1 MLEVRGIE
9 TYYGNIP
16 ALRGI
21 SIDVPE
27 GSVVAIIGANGAG
40 KTTLMKTI
48 AGVLRPRSGS
58 VSFLGEEIT
67 GLPSHKIVRRGV
79 ALVPEGRAI
88 LSRMTVRENLEMGAF
103 TRRDAEKA
111 SLDMD
116 RVMERFPVLKERAGQ
131 LGGSLSGGEQQM
143 LAIARALMSAPK
155 LLLLDEPTLGL
166 APLVVADIFSII
178 REINAAGTTILLVE
192 QNVKQALKVSG
203 YAYVLETGKIAL
215 SGPVQGA
222 APGTADKG
230 VVPGA
235 VRRACGLWARDTP
248 SLHPGLHQVCPLK
261 APAPRSDSPLP
272 YHTLHR
278 SLGGWC
284 RWYRV
289 TLVGARNGG
298 VAAGGG
304 AQ

>member
-16 ALRGI
+16 ALREV

-27 GSVVAIIGANGAG
+27 GGVVAILGANGAG

-48 AGVLRPRSGS
+48 AGVLRPRSGT

-67 GLPSHKIVRRGV
+67 GLPSHKIVGRGV

-103 TRRDAEKA
+103 PRRDVKKA
-111 SLDMD
+111 TQDMD
-116 RVMERFPVLKERAGQ
+116 RIMERFPVLKERDGQ

-155 LLLLDEPTLGL
+155 LLLMDEPTLGL
-166 APLVVADIFSII
+166 APLVVADIFAII
-178 REINAAGTTILLVE
+178 REINAAGTTLLLVE
-192 QNVKQALKVSG
+192 QNVQQALKVSS

-215 SGPVQGA
+215 AGPSNDLLQE
-222 APGTADKG
+222 P
-230 VVPGA
+230 
-235 VRRACGLWARDTP
+235 RI
-248 SLHPGLHQVCPLK
+248 K
-261 APAPRSDSPLP
+261 AS
-272 YHTLHR
+272 Y
-278 SLGGWC
+278 LG
-284 RWYRV
+284 
-289 TLVGARNGG
+289 
-298 VAAGGG
+298 
-304 AQ
+304 Q

>member
-16 ALRGI
+16 ALREV

-27 GSVVAIIGANGAG
+27 GGVVAILGANGAG

-48 AGVLRPRSGS
+48 AGVLRPRSGT

-67 GLPSHKIVRRGV
+67 GLPSHKIVGRGV

-103 TRRDAEKA
+103 PRRDVKKA
-111 SLDMD
+111 TQDMD
-116 RVMERFPVLKERAGQ
+116 RIMERFPVLKERDGQ

-155 LLLLDEPTLGL
+155 LLLMDEPTLGL
-166 APLVVADIFSII
+166 APLVVADIFAII
-178 REINAAGTTILLVE
+178 REINAAGTTLLLVE
-192 QNVKQALKVSG
+192 QNVQQALKVSS

-215 SGPVQGA
+215 AGPS
-222 APGTADKG
+222 ADLLQE
-230 VVPGA
+230 P
-235 VRRACGLWARDTP
+235 RI
-248 SLHPGLHQVCPLK
+248 K
-261 APAPRSDSPLP
+261 AS
-272 YHTLHR
+272 Y
-278 SLGGWC
+278 LG
-284 RWYRV
+284 
-289 TLVGARNGG
+289 
-298 VAAGGG
+298 
-304 AQ
+304 Q

>member
-16 ALRGI
+16 ALREI
-21 SIDVPE
+21 SIEVPE
-27 GSVVAIIGANGAG
+27 GGVVAIIGANGAG

-48 AGVLRPRSGS
+48 AGVLRPRAGA

-67 GLPSHKIVRRGV
+67 GLPSHKIVRRGI

-103 TRRDAEKA
+103 TQRDAMKA
-111 SLDMD
+111 ARDMD
-116 RVMERFPVLKERAGQ
+116 RVMERFPVLKSRAGQ

-166 APLVVADIFSII
+166 APLVVADIFAII
-178 REINAAGTTILLVE
+178 REINATGTTILLVE

-203 YAYVLETGKIAL
+203 YAYVLETGEIAI
-215 SGPVQGA
+215 SGPSKELLME
-222 APGTADKG
+222 P
-230 VVPGA
+230 
-235 VRRACGLWARDTP
+235 RI
-248 SLHPGLHQVCPLK
+248 K
-261 APAPRSDSPLP
+261 AS
-272 YHTLHR
+272 Y
-278 SLGGWC
+278 LGQ
-284 RWYRV
+284 
-289 TLVGARNGG
+289 A
-298 VAAGGG
+298 
-304 AQ
+304 

>member
-1 MLEVRGIE
+1 MLEVRGVE

-16 ALRGI
+16 ALREI

-27 GSVVAIIGANGAG
+27 GGVVAIIGANGAG

-48 AGVLRPRSGS
+48 AGVLRPRAGT

-103 TRRDAEKA
+103 TQRDAKMA
-111 SLDMD
+111 ARDMD
-116 RVMERFPVLKERAGQ
+116 RVMERFPVLKSRAGQ

-166 APLVVADIFSII
+166 APLVVADIFAII
-178 REINAAGTTILLVE
+178 REINATGTTILLVE

-203 YAYVLETGKIAL
+203 YAYVLETGEIAI
-215 SGPVQGA
+215 SGPS
-222 APGTADKG
+222 KE
-230 VVPGA
+230 
-235 VRRACGLWARDTP
+235 LLLEARI
-248 SLHPGLHQVCPLK
+248 K
-261 APAPRSDSPLP
+261 AS
-272 YHTLHR
+272 Y
-278 SLGGWC
+278 LGK
-284 RWYRV
+284 
-289 TLVGARNGG
+289 
-298 VAAGGG
+298 
-304 AQ
+304 

>member
-21 SIDVPE
+21 SIDVPA
-27 GSVVAIIGANGAG
+27 GSVVAILGANGAG
-40 KTTLMKTI
+40 KTTLLKTI
-48 AGVLRPRSGS
+48 AGVLRSRSGT

-67 GLPSHKIVRRGV
+67 ALPSHKIVRRGV

-103 TRRDAEKA
+103 TRRDAKKA
-111 SLDMD
+111 LLDMD
-116 RVMERFPVLKERAGQ
+116 RVMERFPVLKERTGQ

-166 APLVVADIFSII
+166 APLVAADIFSII

-192 QNVKQALKVSG
+192 QNVRQALKASS

-215 SGPVQGA
+215 SGPSKELLQE
-222 APGTADKG
+222 P
-230 VVPGA
+230 
-235 VRRACGLWARDTP
+235 RI
-248 SLHPGLHQVCPLK
+248 K
-261 APAPRSDSPLP
+261 AS
-272 YHTLHR
+272 Y
-278 SLGGWC
+278 LG
-284 RWYRV
+284 
-289 TLVGARNGG
+289 
-298 VAAGGG
+298 
-304 AQ
+304 Q

>member
-1 MLEVRGIE
+1 VLEVRGIE

-16 ALRGI
+16 ALRKI

-27 GSVVAIIGANGAG
+27 GGVVAIIGANGAG

-48 AGVLRPRSGS
+48 AGVLRPRSGT

-67 GLPSHKIVRRGV
+67 GLPTHKIVRRGV

-103 TRRDAEKA
+103 TRRDAKKA
-111 SLDMD
+111 GQDMD
-116 RVMERFPVLKERAGQ
+116 RAMERFPVLRERAGQ

-143 LAIARALMSAPK
+143 LAIARALMSAPT

-166 APLVVADIFSII
+166 APLVVSDIFAII
-178 REINAAGTTILLVE
+178 REINATGTTILLVE

-215 SGPVQGA
+215 SGPSRELLQE
-222 APGTADKG
+222 P
-230 VVPGA
+230 
-235 VRRACGLWARDTP
+235 RI
-248 SLHPGLHQVCPLK
+248 K
-261 APAPRSDSPLP
+261 AS
-272 YHTLHR
+272 Y
-278 SLGGWC
+278 LG
-284 RWYRV
+284 
-289 TLVGARNGG
+289 
-298 VAAGGG
+298 
-304 AQ
+304 Q

>member
-9 TYYGNIP
+9 TYYGNIL
-16 ALRGI
+16 ALREI
-21 SIDVPE
+21 AIDVPG

-48 AGVLRPRSGS
+48 AGVLRPRSGTIF
-58 VSFLGEEIT
+58 FLGEEIT

-103 TRRDAEKA
+103 TQRDAKKA
-111 SLDMD
+111 AQDMD

-155 LLLLDEPTLGL
+155 LLLLDEPTLS
-166 APLVVADIFSII
+166 DIFAII

-192 QNVKQALKVSG
+192 QNVKQALKVSS

-215 SGPVQGA
+215 AGPSRELLQE
-222 APGTADKG
+222 P
-230 VVPGA
+230 
-235 VRRACGLWARDTP
+235 RI
-248 SLHPGLHQVCPLK
+248 K
-261 APAPRSDSPLP
+261 AS
-272 YHTLHR
+272 Y
-278 SLGGWC
+278 LG
-284 RWYRV
+284 
-289 TLVGARNGG
+289 N
-298 VAAGGG
+298 
-304 AQ
+304 

>member
-1 MLEVRGIE
+1 MLEARGIE

-21 SIDVPE
+21 SIDVPV

-48 AGVLRPRSGS
+48 AGILRPRSGT

-103 TRRDAEKA
+103 TRRDSKKA
-111 SLDMD
+111 AQDMD
-116 RVMERFPVLKERAGQ
+116 RVMARFPVLGERAGQ

-166 APLVVADIFSII
+166 APLVVVDIFAII

-192 QNVKQALKVSG
+192 QNVKQAMKVSS
-203 YAYVLETGKIAL
+203 YTYVLETGRIAL
-215 SGPVQGA
+215 SGPSKELLRE
-222 APGTADKG
+222 P
-230 VVPGA
+230 
-235 VRRACGLWARDTP
+235 RI
-248 SLHPGLHQVCPLK
+248 K
-261 APAPRSDSPLP
+261 AS
-272 YHTLHR
+272 Y
-278 SLGGWC
+278 LGQ
-284 RWYRV
+284 
-289 TLVGARNGG
+289 A
-298 VAAGGG
+298 
-304 AQ
+304 

>member
-1 MLEVRGIE
+1 MLEIRGIE

-16 ALRGI
+16 ALREI
-21 SIDVPE
+21 SIDVPG

-40 KTTLMKTI
+40 KTTLLKTI

-103 TRRDAEKA
+103 TQRDAKKA
-111 SLDMD
+111 LLDMD
-116 RVMERFPVLKERAGQ
+116 RVMERFPVLKSRAGQ

-166 APLVVADIFSII
+166 APLVVADIFAII
-178 REINAAGTTILLVE
+178 REINATGTTILLVE
-192 QNVKQALKVSG
+192 QNVKQALKVSS

-215 SGPVQGA
+215 AGPSKELLQE
-222 APGTADKG
+222 
-230 VVPGA
+230 
-235 VRRACGLWARDTP
+235 
-248 SLHPGLHQVCPLK
+248 PLIK
-261 APAPRSDSPLP
+261 AS
-272 YHTLHR
+272 Y
-278 SLGGWC
+278 LG
-284 RWYRV
+284 
-289 TLVGARNGG
+289 
-298 VAAGGG
+298 
-304 AQ
+304 Q

>member
-16 ALRGI
+16 ALREI
-21 SIDVPE
+21 SIDVPG

-48 AGVLRPRSGS
+48 AGVLRPRSGT

-103 TRRDAEKA
+103 TRRDAKKA
-111 SLDMD
+111 AQDMD
-116 RVMERFPVLKERAGQ
+116 RVMERFPVLKSRAGQ

-166 APLVVADIFSII
+166 APLVVADIFAII
-178 REINAAGTTILLVE
+178 REINATGTTILLVE
-192 QNVKQALKVSG
+192 QNVKQALKISS
-203 YAYVLETGKIAL
+203 YTYVLETGKIAL
-215 SGPVQGA
+215 SGPSKELLQE
-222 APGTADKG
+222 P
-230 VVPGA
+230 
-235 VRRACGLWARDTP
+235 RI
-248 SLHPGLHQVCPLK
+248 K
-261 APAPRSDSPLP
+261 AS
-272 YHTLHR
+272 Y
-278 SLGGWC
+278 LGQ
-284 RWYRV
+284 
-289 TLVGARNGG
+289 A
-298 VAAGGG
+298 
-304 AQ
+304 

>member
-1 MLEVRGIE
+1 VLEVRGIE

-16 ALRGI
+16 ALRKI

-27 GSVVAIIGANGAG
+27 GGVVAIIGANGAG

-48 AGVLRPRSGS
+48 AGVLRPRSGT

-103 TRRDAEKA
+103 TQRDAKKA
-111 SLDMD
+111 GQDMD
-116 RVMERFPVLKERAGQ
+116 RAMERFPVLRERAGQ

-143 LAIARALMSAPK
+143 LAIARALMSAPT

-166 APLVVADIFSII
+166 APLVVSDIFAII
-178 REINAAGTTILLVE
+178 REINATGTTILLVE

-215 SGPVQGA
+215 SGPSRELLQE
-222 APGTADKG
+222 P
-230 VVPGA
+230 
-235 VRRACGLWARDTP
+235 RI
-248 SLHPGLHQVCPLK
+248 K
-261 APAPRSDSPLP
+261 AS
-272 YHTLHR
+272 Y
-278 SLGGWC
+278 LG
-284 RWYRV
+284 
-289 TLVGARNGG
+289 
-298 VAAGGG
+298 
-304 AQ
+304 Q

>member
-16 ALRGI
+16 ALREV
-21 SIDVPE
+21 SIDVPG

-48 AGVLRPRSGS
+48 AGVLRPRSGT

-103 TRRDAEKA
+103 TRRDAKKA
-111 SLDMD
+111 AQDMD
-116 RVMERFPVLKERAGQ
+116 RVMERFPVLKTRAGQ

-166 APLVVADIFSII
+166 APLVVVDIFAII
-178 REINAAGTTILLVE
+178 REINATGTTILLVE
-192 QNVKQALKVSG
+192 QNVKQALKVSS
-203 YAYVLETGKIAL
+203 YTYVLETGKIAL
-215 SGPVQGA
+215 SGPSKELLQE
-222 APGTADKG
+222 P
-230 VVPGA
+230 
-235 VRRACGLWARDTP
+235 RI
-248 SLHPGLHQVCPLK
+248 K
-261 APAPRSDSPLP
+261 AS
-272 YHTLHR
+272 Y
-278 SLGGWC
+278 LG
-284 RWYRV
+284 
-289 TLVGARNGG
+289 
-298 VAAGGG
+298 
-304 AQ
+304 Q

>member
-16 ALRGI
+16 ALREV

-27 GSVVAIIGANGAG
+27 GGVVAILGANGAG

-48 AGVLRPRSGS
+48 AGVLRPRSGT

-67 GLPSHKIVRRGV
+67 GLPSHKIVGRGV

-103 TRRDAEKA
+103 PRRDVKKA
-111 SLDMD
+111 MQDMD
-116 RVMERFPVLKERAGQ
+116 RIMERFPVLKGRAGQ

-155 LLLLDEPTLGL
+155 LLLMDEPTLGL
-166 APLVVADIFSII
+166 APLVVADIFAII
-178 REINAAGTTILLVE
+178 REINAAGTTLLLVE
-192 QNVKQALKVSG
+192 QNVQQALKVSS

-215 SGPVQGA
+215 AGPSNDLLQE
-222 APGTADKG
+222 P
-230 VVPGA
+230 
-235 VRRACGLWARDTP
+235 RI
-248 SLHPGLHQVCPLK
+248 K
-261 APAPRSDSPLP
+261 AS
-272 YHTLHR
+272 Y
-278 SLGGWC
+278 LG
-284 RWYRV
+284 
-289 TLVGARNGG
+289 
-298 VAAGGG
+298 
-304 AQ
+304 Q

>member
-9 TYYGNIP
+9 THYGAIP

-21 SIDVPE
+21 TIDVPA
-27 GSVVAIIGANGAG
+27 GGVVAIIGANGAG

-48 AGVLRPRSGS
+48 AGVLRPRRGT

-67 GLPSHKIVRRGV
+67 GLPSHAIVRRGV
-79 ALVPEGRAI
+79 SLVPEGRAI

-103 TRRDAEKA
+103 PRRDAEKA
-111 SLDMD
+111 LQEME

-166 APLVVADIFSII
+166 APLMVAEIFSII
-178 REINAAGTTILLVE
+178 REISASGTTILLVE
-192 QNVKQALKVSG
+192 QNVKQALKISG

-215 SGPVQGA
+215 SGPSMELRQE
-222 APGTADKG
+222 P
-230 VVPGA
+230 
-235 VRRACGLWARDTP
+235 RI
-248 SLHPGLHQVCPLK
+248 K
-261 APAPRSDSPLP
+261 AS
-272 YHTLHR
+272 Y
-278 SLGGWC
+278 LG
-284 RWYRV
+284 
-289 TLVGARNGG
+289 
-298 VAAGGG
+298 
-304 AQ
+304 Q

>member
-16 ALRGI
+16 ALREI
-21 SIDVPE
+21 SIDVPV

-48 AGVLRPRSGS
+48 AGVLRPRSGT
-58 VSFLGEEIT
+58 VSFLGEEIS

-103 TRRDAEKA
+103 PRRDAKKA

-116 RVMERFPVLKERAGQ
+116 RVMERFPVLGERAGQ

-166 APLVVADIFSII
+166 APIVVADIFSII

-192 QNVKQALKVSG
+192 QNVRQALKVSA
-203 YAYVLETGKIAL
+203 YTYVLETGRIAL
-215 SGPVQGA
+215 SGPSDELRRE
-222 APGTADKG
+222 PRIKG
-230 VVPGA
+230 
-235 VRRACGLWARDTP
+235 
-248 SLHPGLHQVCPLK
+248 S
-261 APAPRSDSPLP
+261 
-272 YHTLHR
+272 Y
-278 SLGGWC
+278 LG
-284 RWYRV
+284 
-289 TLVGARNGG
+289 
-298 VAAGGG
+298 
-304 AQ
+304 Q